1 MAFNTVSE
9 YFESQTEDGQACG
22 KEFRVFMER
31 EFPELHPKISFS
43 MRVDGWQEDER
54 GLCGLFGGEE
64 PFQHLLFRQ
73 DFVAWLVEKLPAC
86 KTGKRC
92 VSVKYGDEQVFQ
104 AVQEKV
110 MDFLKHIQEE
120 RV

>member
-1 MAFNTVSE
+1 MSEGYVAFSAAK
-9 YFESQTEDGQACG
+9 S
-22 KEFRVFMER
+22 
-31 EFPELHPKISFS
+31 HFS
-43 MRVDGWQEDER
+43 IHFSDE
-54 GLCGLFGGEE
+54 
-64 PFQHLLFRQ
+64 
-73 DFVAWLVEKLPAC
+73 DFVAWLGEKLPAC

-92 VSVKYGDEQVFQ
+92 VNVKYGDEQVFQ